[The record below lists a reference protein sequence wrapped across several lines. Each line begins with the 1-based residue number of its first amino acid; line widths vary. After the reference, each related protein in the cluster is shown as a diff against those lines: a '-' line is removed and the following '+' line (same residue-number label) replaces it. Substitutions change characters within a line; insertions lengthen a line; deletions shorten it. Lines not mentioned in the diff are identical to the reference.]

1 MRLELPAQKKLLFQM
16 SMPIRWGDMDA
27 LGHVNNVSYF
37 RFMET
42 IRMEWLHTLGL
53 DSKAMG
59 AGPVIL
65 NAFCN
70 FHQQLFHPG
79 ELSLKLFASDP
90 QRATFESWT
99 TIERADQPGVIFA
112 SGGATVVWV
121 NWSTQRADDL
131 PLWIRD
137 LVG

>member
-1 MRLELPAQKKLLFQM
+1 MRLEIPSEKKLLYQM
-16 SMPIRWGDMDA
+16 TMPIRWGDMDA

-42 IRMEWLHTLGL
+42 IRMEWFHSLGL
-53 DSKAMG
+53 ANKSSG

-70 FHQQLFHPG
+70 FHQQLFHPAD
-79 ELSLKLFASDP
+79 LCLKMYSSDP
-90 QRATFESWT
+90 QRTTFESWT
-99 TIERADQPGVIFA
+99 TMERTDEPGRIFA

-121 NWSTQRADDL
+121 NWSTQRADPL
-131 PLWIRD
+131 PQWVRD
-137 LVG
+137 IVT

>member
-1 MRLELPAQKKLLFQM
+1 MRLELPAKKKLIYEM
-16 SMPIRWGDMDA
+16 SMPVRWGDMDA

-42 IRMEWLHTLGL
+42 IRMEWFHSLGL
-53 DSKAMG
+53 ASKAQG

-70 FHQQLFHPG
+70 FHQQLFHPAQ
-79 ELSLKLFASDP
+79 LHLKMYASDP
-90 QRATFESWT
+90 KRATFESWT
-99 TIERADQPGVIFA
+99 TIERVEDPGVICA

-121 NWSTQRADDL
+121 NWGTQKADDL
-131 PLWIRD
+131 PQWVRD
-137 LVG
+137 LVV